1 MAPTSDPLILIG
13 FTGYLRSGKDTA
25 GQFLREEAG
34 SFHHASF
41 AAKLKAFLYAVNP
54 VIPRNPMGYGHYR
67 LRELVDAYGWEK
79 VKDDFPEVRQL
90 LQRTGTDAGRRVL
103 GENVWVDAVM
113 ADLPDTDVVFTDCRF
128 PNEAQAIKDA
138 GGYLVRV
145 TRPGFEPGPD
155 AHESETALDGY
166 PHDFEIK
173 NTGTLEDLRDTVGR
187 VYETFRARHELGLV
201 RPETATQAS

>member
-1 MAPTSDPLILIG
+1 
-13 FTGYLRSGKDTA
+13 
-25 GQFLREEAG
+25 
-34 SFHHASF
+34 
-41 AAKLKAFLYAVNP
+41 
-54 VIPRNPMGYGHYR
+54 
-67 LRELVDAYGWEK
+67 VDAYGWEK